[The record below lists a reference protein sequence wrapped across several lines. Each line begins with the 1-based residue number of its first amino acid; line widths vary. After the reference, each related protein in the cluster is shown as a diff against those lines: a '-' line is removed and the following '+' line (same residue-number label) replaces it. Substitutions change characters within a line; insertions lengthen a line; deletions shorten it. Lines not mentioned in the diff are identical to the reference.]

1 MDLQILATSDTHGK
15 FDPWDYAAN
24 KEDASGSVAQQA
36 TRSGKPHQDHAG
48 GGRGRYH
55 QANSAELFLNDEIHP
70 MIVAQNAIGYDVYVT
85 GNHEYNYGMAMLEK
99 KCSPSRKPRC

>member
-36 TRSGKPHQDHAG
+36 T
-48 GGRGRYH
+48 
-55 QANSAELFLNDEIHP
+55 
-70 MIVAQNAIGYDVYVT
+70 AIREARTDVYKRQHT
-85 GNHEYNYGMAMLEK
+85 HGPAQ
-99 KCSPSRKPRC
+99 